1 MDYLIYRTLAVLIAS
16 YITKV
21 GVPIELSLQTGW
33 AALLFAIVL
42 AVINNT
48 IKPALAGITL
58 PITILT
64 LGAFSLVVNG
74 AMVALAAWFVP
85 GFSIPSFAMAIVF
98 AFVLTLVN
106 WVLHVFEGF

>member
-1 MDYLIYRTLAVLIAS
+1 MNYIIYRTLAVLVAS

-33 AALLFAIVL
+33 IALVVALVL

-64 LGAFSLVVNG
+64 LGAFSIVVNG
-74 AMVALAAWFVP
+74 AMVALAAFVVP
-85 GFSIPSFAMAIVF
+85 GFSIPSFTMAMVF

-106 WVLHVFEGF
+106 WVLHVIE